1 MNRAAFRA
9 LMEKQVIVFDGAL
22 GTRLYDSGID
32 FDQCFDAL
40 SRDNPELVKK
50 IHREYLATGVHVI
63 ETNSFGANALRLRQW
78 GLEEDAFE
86 IAKASARI
94 AREAIEE
101 ANSRVLV
108 AGSVGPVGKPLAP
121 IGRIEPEDARKA
133 FRDQIKGLIAG
144 GVDLLVLETFIQQEE
159 IQIALEEARAQ
170 TEDLPIIALM
180 SFTDEGKTIYGNKPE
195 EVVRA
200 LSARG
205 ADVVGANCSAGPHK
219 LREVIQRMLKV
230 PDVPIA
236 CMPNAGLPEMV
247 GGRYMYLSSPEYLA
261 KSLREFVSWGVG
273 ILGGCCGTSAEH
285 MQSIVSEVRGVLPG
299 ERASYL
305 GQSSGFAELSLESPV
320 GTEMGKQSS
329 FREKLERGEFVV
341 SVEIDPP
348 KGIDA
353 SRLVAGAATCK
364 ANGVDAINIADSPLA
379 RARMSPLALAML
391 IRRSVDIDVILHMSC
406 RDRNVLGLQSECM
419 GAQALGI
426 RDILCVTGDPPQ
438 MGDYPDATGV
448 FDVNAVGLVAL
459 LKKLNEGVDLAG
471 KPTSYNTD
479 FHLGVASNPT
489 AVNFELES
497 NHFGKKLEVGAEF
510 TMTQPLYAK
519 EDLERWYERNGTDIP
534 LLVGILPL
542 RNGRHAEFLHNEVP
556 GMSIPEEIRAR
567 MHKAGEAGPEEGV
580 RIAQEFLTSVK
591 DSVQG
596 VYLMPPFNRFEMAVE
611 VTKVLGDRDD

>member
-1 MNRAAFRA
+1 MDRKGF
-9 LMEKQVIVFDGAL
+9 LDILKHQVLVFDGAM

-40 SRDNPELVKK
+40 CVEQPEIVKRV
-50 IHREYLATGVHVI
+50 HREYLATGIHVI

-78 GLEEDAFE
+78 GLEDDAYA
-86 IAKASARI
+86 IAKASALV
-94 AREAIEE
+94 ARQAIEE
-101 ANSRVLV
+101 ANSRVMV
-108 AGSVGPVGKPLAP
+108 AGSVGPVGKPIAP
-121 IGRIEPEDARKA
+121 IGRIEISDATQA
-133 FRDQIKGLIAG
+133 FRDQIRGLIDG
-144 GVDLLVLETFIQQEE
+144 GVDLLILETFIHQDE
-159 IQIALEEARAQ
+159 IELALREARRQ
-170 TEDLPIIALM
+170 SKTIPIIALM
-180 SFTDEGKTIYGNKPE
+180 SFTDEGKTVYGNKPE

-200 LSARG
+200 LSGLG

-219 LREVIQRMLKV
+219 LRDVIQRMLRV

-261 KSLREFVSWGVG
+261 KSLSEFVSWGVQV
-273 ILGGCCGTSAEH
+273 LGGCCGTSCEH
-285 MQSIVSEVRGVLPG
+285 MEAIVSEVRGKAPG
-299 ERASYL
+299 KRETYDGPITGGHENFFPA
-305 GQSSGFAELSLESPV
+305 AENRDGNS
-320 GTEMGKQSS
+320 QSS
-329 FREKLERGEFVV
+329 FRTKLEEGKFVV

-364 ANGVDAINIADSPLA
+364 ANGVDVINIADSPLA

-391 IRRSVDIDVILHMSC
+391 IRKSVDIDVILHMSC

-459 LKKLNEGVDLAG
+459 LKKLNQGVDLAG
-471 KPTSYNTD
+471 KPTQGKTD
-479 FHLGVASNPT
+479 FCLGVASNPT
-489 AVNFELES
+489 AVNLELETA
-497 NHFGKKLEVGAEF
+497 HFQKKLAVGAEF

-519 EDLERWYERNGTDIP
+519 SDLERWYELNGRTIP

-556 GMSIPEEIRAR
+556 GMSIPKGIRER
-567 MHKAGEAGPEEGV
+567 MRKAGDDGPQEGI
-580 RIAQEFLTSVK
+580 RIAQEFLSSVENM
-591 DSVQG
+591 VQG

-611 VTKVLGDRDD
+611 VTKVLTR